1 MPFPAGI
8 LGGANNQAIRATGGT
23 TTNITGFKVH
33 SFTTVGT
40 TSFDIA
46 KGIGT
51 VNCLVIAGG
60 ASGARYD
67 TNGAGGGG
75 AGGYLEGDKSLTI
88 GSFTVTVGAGGALRT
103 GANEAGAD
111 GGNSVFD
118 NATALGGGGGG
129 ASSVG
134 RPGGSGGGGGNN
146 SNGGAATQGNSG
158 GLTGYGGAGRNDNSG
173 GGNAGA
179 GGGASGNTPSLGPTS
194 FGAAGRASS
203 ITGTSV
209 TYSRGGGVNYA
220 YNISPGT
227 SGAANTGD
235 GGMGMYQANSG
246 AGGSGVVIVR
256 YVL

>member
-60 ASGARYD
+60 SSGARY
-67 TNGAGGGG
+67 NGNGSGGGG

-88 GSFTVTVGAGGALRT
+88 GSFTVTVGAGGAVRT

-146 SNGGAATQGNSG
+146 TAGGATTQGSSG
-158 GLTGYGGAGRNDNSG
+158 GLTGYGGAGRTDNSG
-173 GGNAGA
+173 GGNGGA
-179 GGGASGNTPSLGPTS
+179 GGGASGNTPSLGPTD
-194 FGAAGRASS
+194 FGAAGSASS

-209 TYSRGGGVNYA
+209 TYSRGGGVR
-220 YNISPGT
+220 YNTTAI